1 MPTDAKLF
9 HNNIQIFQWYEKWFI
24 LIQFI
29 YLVVFHQYRNI
40 FGFPQSFGDKIVLI
54 MFMLKFLNDLL
65 RSIYFIFFLHQ
76 TNDLINL
83 IILIKLLVWLSCF
96 ILQCALLH
104 DDDMFFFAFNLF
116 KYRTKLICLNCKL
129 KFVYPCSLLYSLFL
143 GNWFFFCMSPL
154 FIFLHNLLL
163 IHSVFSSIHFEK
175 FKRIDKM
182 FVCMFQ
188 CRNQSSKWP
197 FFIVN

>member
-1 MPTDAKLF
+1 MIYYD
-9 HNNIQIFQWYEKWFI
+9 QFI
-24 LIQFI
+24 LSFFASNKRSYQFNH
-29 YLVVFHQYRNI
+29 LDQAS
-40 FGFPQSFGDKIVLI
+40 G
-54 MFMLKFLNDLL
+54 
-65 RSIYFIFFLHQ
+65 
-76 TNDLINL
+76 L
-83 IILIKLLVWLSCF
+83 IIMS
-96 ILQCALLH
+96 H
-104 DDDMFFFAFNLF
+104 SDDDMFFFAFNLF

-143 GNWFFFCMSPL
+143 GNWFFFCMGPL

>member
-1 MPTDAKLF
+1 MCTHSKHLYSTSNSNSNHWYKIWFRKQKNTSFWRIKRWMPTDAKLF

-104 DDDMFFFAFNLF
+104 DDDIFFRFQ
-116 KYRTKLICLNCKL
+116 
-129 KFVYPCSLLYSLFL
+129 
-143 GNWFFFCMSPL
+143 
-154 FIFLHNLLL
+154 FI
-163 IHSVFSSIHFEK
+163 
-175 FKRIDKM
+175 
-182 FVCMFQ
+182 
-188 CRNQSSKWP
+188 
-197 FFIVN
+197 